1 MANVVPLPNAR
12 GASSPIGLFLR
23 VGELSYRQAEIL
35 HHEGRLP
42 INHAIFDASKF
53 KHQKGFA
60 KTLREAGTE
69 IILDTKAAEL
79 AAPAKYSGNAAG
91 TPWSDEKLHQL
102 GDFEGAR
109 AKALAARIARF
120 AVEEGFD
127 RVISPAHYLKSGVT
141 DPWFRLDLS
150 MCETLRVA
158 LDKEGGEKIAID
170 YPVII
175 DHMMLRDESQRG
187 ALVSLLSGLPY
198 QNTLIRASN
207 FGDHASAPGLKEYI
221 NSLDR
226 LHNLGKPIIADHV
239 GKLVGRAILAFGVAS
254 CIAHGLDE
262 HERFSA
268 SQWAKFP
275 VKHDGDER
283 KGGRAKRVS
292 VFGLDKS
299 LSIPELNALARARGG
314 HGLIVCNDPSCCRMG
329 LKDMVGNSKGHSIT
343 QEMRSL
349 GALNAVPDFKR
360 AEYFLANDMTNAD
373 RLARQVKELKPLES
387 ELKPREGQT
396 AKEAGEKL
404 MARLADHARRT
415 EKMRSVLENHHAVR
429 GVQAPRVPPV
439 HIVERVQSFIQKR

>member
-1 MANVVPLPNAR
+1 MANVIPLPTAR

-23 VGELSYRQAEIL
+23 VGEMSYKQAEVL

-42 INHAIFDASKF
+42 IKHAIFDASKF
-53 KHQKGFA
+53 KHQRGFA
-60 KTLREAGTE
+60 KTLREGGTE
-69 IILDTKAAEL
+69 TILDTKAAEL
-79 AAPAKYSGNAAG
+79 AAPARYSGNAAG
-91 TPWSDEKLHQL
+91 APWADEKLHQM
-102 GDFEGAR
+102 GDFQGDNGR
-109 AKALAARIARF
+109 ALASRIARF

-127 RVISPAHYLKSGVT
+127 RVISPAHYLKTGVT
-141 DPWFRLDLS
+141 DPWFALDLW

-158 LDKEGGEKIAID
+158 LDKEGGGKIEID

-175 DHMMLRDESQRG
+175 DQMMLRDESQRG
-187 ALVSLLSGLPY
+187 ALVSQLSDLPFK
-198 QNTLIRASN
+198 NTLIRASN
-207 FGDHASAPGLKEYI
+207 FGDDASAPGLKEYI
-221 NSLDR
+221 NALDR

-239 GKLVGRAILAFGVAS
+239 GKLAGRAILAFGVAS
-254 CIAHGLDE
+254 SIAHGLDE

-275 VKHDGDER
+275 IDRDDDER

-314 HGLIVCNDPSCCRMG
+314 HGLIVCNDPSCCRTG

-349 GALNAVPDFKR
+349 AALNAVPDFKR
-360 AEYFLANDMTNAD
+360 AEHFLANDMANAD
-373 RLARQVKELKPLES
+373 RMARAVKELRPLES
-387 ELKPREGQT
+387 ELKPKEGQT
-396 AKEAGEKL
+396 AKDAAEKL
-404 MARLADHARRT
+404 MARMALHARRT
-415 EKMRSVLENHHAVR
+415 EKMRAVLENHHAIR

-439 HIVERVQSFIQKR
+439 HIVERVQSFNQKR

>member
-1 MANVVPLPNAR
+1 MANVIPLPTAR

-23 VGELSYRQAEIL
+23 IGEMSYKQAEVL

-42 INHAIFDASKF
+42 IKHAIFDASKF

-91 TPWSDEKLHQL
+91 APWADDKLHQL
-102 GDFEGAR
+102 NDFDGANG
-109 AKALAARIARF
+109 KALAARIARF

-141 DPWFRLDLS
+141 DPWFGLDLS

-158 LDKEGGEKIAID
+158 LDKEGGGEIAID

-175 DHMMLRDESQRG
+175 DQMMLRDESQRG
-187 ALVSLLSGLPY
+187 ALVSRLSDLPFE
-198 QNTLIRASN
+198 NTLIRASS
-207 FGDHASAPGLKEYI
+207 FGDDTSAPNLKEYI

-239 GKLVGRAILAFGVAS
+239 GKLAGRAILAFGVAS
-254 CIAHGLDE
+254 RIAHGLDE

-275 VKHDGDER
+275 AERDDDER

-292 VFGLDKS
+292 IFGLDKS

-349 GALNAVPDFKR
+349 EALGAVPDFKR
-360 AEYFLANDMTNAD
+360 TDHFLTNDMANAD
-373 RLARQVKELKPLES
+373 RMARAVKELKPIES
-387 ELKPREGQT
+387 ELRPKDGQT
-396 AKEAGEKL
+396 STEAAEKL
-404 MARLADHARRT
+404 MAKLSLHARRT
-415 EKMRSVLENHHAVR
+415 EKMRSVLENQHAIR

-439 HIVERVQSFIQKR
+439 HIVERVQFFNQKR